1 MRKAAAERGSWEQLV
16 AGVEAA
22 CRILIQVARRVVKR
36 EAMEGRL
43 ESATPWIRRYE
54 ERLICLIRSISE
66 IYYFSADLPSL
77 LNSHMD
83 TSSQHSQKHTYSGC
97 FRGKFSRNPP

>member
-16 AGVEAA
+16 AGVEAT

-43 ESATPWIRRYE
+43 ESATPWIRRCE
-54 ERLICLIRSISE
+54 GRLICLIRSISE
-66 IYYFSADLPSL
+66 IYYFSARFTVIIEFAYG
-77 LNSHMD
+77 H
-83 TSSQHSQKHTYSGC
+83 
-97 FRGKFSRNPP
+97 F